1 MKIKLKDSVIEAEVA
16 DDLIKRAIGL
26 SLSEK
31 KNMFFPMSYESR
43 WSLWMF
49 AVRYPIKMVFIGK
62 DKRVIDIKKGVPIT
76 PDPKTWKVYT
86 PKEPCLYIL
95 ETPFDLKIKIGDK
108 LGWQS
113 L

>member
-1 MKIKLKDSVIEAEVA
+1 MKIKVKNATIEADVA

-31 KNMFFPMSYESR
+31 KNMFFPMPYESK

-49 AVRYPIKMVFIGK
+49 AVRYPIRMIFI
-62 DKRVIDIKKGVPIT
+62 DKNKSVVDIKNGVPIT

-86 PKEPCLYIL
+86 PKKPCLYIL
-95 ETPFDLKIKIGDK
+95 ETPFDLKIKVGDK
-108 LGWQS
+108 LDW
-113 L
+113 

>member
-1 MKIKLKDSVIEAEVA
+1 M
-16 DDLIKRAIGL
+16 
-26 SLSEK
+26 
-31 KNMFFPMSYESR
+31 
-43 WSLWMF
+43 
-49 AVRYPIKMVFIGK
+49 
-62 DKRVIDIKKGVPIT
+62 IDIKKGVPIT